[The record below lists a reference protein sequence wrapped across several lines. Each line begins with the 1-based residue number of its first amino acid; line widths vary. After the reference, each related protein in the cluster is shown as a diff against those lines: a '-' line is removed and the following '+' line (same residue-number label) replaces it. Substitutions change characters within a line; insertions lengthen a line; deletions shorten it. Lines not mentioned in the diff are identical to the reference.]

1 MNYLAHVFLSGPNR
15 KVQLGNFVGD
25 AVKGSSYKN
34 YPPDIAKGIQLHRA
48 IDDYTDRH
56 PAVCE
61 VVHRLQPEFGRYS
74 GVLLDI
80 YFDYLLAS
88 RFESFS
94 GGSLRKYT
102 RNFYLSLLI
111 NYRYLPLR
119 FKRFIWHFILTD
131 RLQKYATLNGIRESL
146 NIMVEYHHIDIS
158 VDKAIRYL
166 EKHDEE
172 LFAVFQPFFVEL
184 QRFCAEYQHNY
195 KSQF

>member
-1 MNYLAHVFLSGPNR
+1 MNYLAHIFLSGPNR

-34 YPPDIAKGIQLHRA
+34 YPSDIAKGIQLHRA
-48 IDDYTDRH
+48 IDDYTDHH

-80 YFDYLLAS
+80 CFDYLLAS

-111 NYRYLPLR
+111 NYRYLPVR

-131 RLQKYATLNGIRESL
+131 RLRKYATLNGIRESL

-166 EKHDEE
+166 EEHDEE
-172 LFAVFQPFFVEL
+172 LFAVFQPFF
-184 QRFCAEYQHNY
+184 Y
-195 KSQF
+195 

>member
-1 MNYLAHVFLSGPNR
+1 MNYLAHIFLSGPNR

-34 YPPDIAKGIQLHRA
+34 YPSDIAKGIQLHRA
-48 IDDYTDRH
+48 IDDYTDHH

-119 FKRFIWHFILTD
+119 FKRFIWHFILID
-131 RLQKYATLNGIRESL
+131 RLRK
-146 NIMVEYHHIDIS
+146 
-158 VDKAIRYL
+158 
-166 EKHDEE
+166 
-172 LFAVFQPFFVEL
+172 
-184 QRFCAEYQHNY
+184 
-195 KSQF
+195 